1 MGQRVLGKVTAAEM
15 LVAAYEQAEAI
26 LAGCRGRL
34 LRLAGHL
41 LSEGAADRSVITDI
55 YGLGE

>member
-1 MGQRVLGKVTAAEM
+1 VLGRVTAAEM

-41 LSEGAADRSVITDI
+41 LSEGAADRSVILDI